1 MRQLFVDTSA
11 YFALTDRR
19 DENHEA
25 AVHFIHQI
33 IRERVEFLTT
43 TYIVAETHTLL
54 LNRIGYTTA
63 RQVIEELYKSQTRI
77 YRVREAEERKAL
89 EIIRMYSDKEFSLVG
104 LLLCLNRDL
113 LYPSWLVLGVCRLRS
128 IGLFTLIMVYSEVE
142 LFNANSSKLIRG

>member
-25 AVHFIHQI
+25 AVRIIQQL
-33 IRERVEFLTT
+33 IRERTELLTT
-43 TYIVAETHTLL
+43 NYIVAETHTLI

-63 RQVIEELYKSQTRI
+63 LRVIEAIYQSQTRI

-89 EIIRMYSDKEFSLVG
+89 DIIRTYTDKDFSLVDAISFATMERFHVTQAFTFDHHFAQYG
-104 LLLCLNRDL
+104 FSLL
-113 LYPSWLVLGVCRLRS
+113 PAMKS
-128 IGLFTLIMVYSEVE
+128 
-142 LFNANSSKLIRG
+142 